1 MADKT
6 QASVHERWAHL
17 RFSVV
22 GSLMASP
29 PGPGELK
36 EELERLAAKTWQH
49 PVTGEP
55 TRFGFA
61 TIERWYYLARNAGAD
76 PVAVLR
82 KRIRKD
88 SGQQSAMNEKL
99 KAALAT
105 QYAAHKA
112 WSYQLHADN
121 LKAMV
126 AKDASLGPAPSYATV
141 RRYMKATG
149 LFKRRRLSSRETKGA
164 LEAERRLE
172 EREVRSYENAYVNG
186 LWHLDFHHGSRKV
199 VTPTGEW
206 LTPFLLG
213 ILDDKSRLACHL
225 QWYFAETAENLVHG
239 LAQAIQKRGLP
250 RSLMT
255 DNGKPMDAAETR
267 GGLMRLGIHHQ
278 TTLPYSPY
286 QNGKQENFW
295 GQVEGRLLAM
305 LEGVRRVTLPLLN
318 EATQA
323 WVELEYN
330 RKTHSELGVAPVQ
343 RYLEGPDV
351 GRPSPDSGTLRMA
364 FCTEESRTQ
373 RRSDG
378 TFTLEGVRFEVPSP
392 YRHFERVTIRFA
404 RWDMTHVFLVD
415 PRTSMVLCPLYP
427 LDRSRNADGLRKMLD
442 APASDASTSAPPPE
456 VGVAPLLE
464 RLMTQYASAGLPP
477 AYLPKDDSSPQS
489 PKDDHE

>member
-6 QASVHERWAHL
+6 RTSHERWAHL

-22 GSLMASP
+22 GTLLAAP

-36 EELERLAAKTWQH
+36 EELQKLAGKTWQH

-88 SGQQSAMNEKL
+88 SGQQSAMGEKL
-99 KAALAT
+99 KAALVA
-105 QYAAHKA
+105 QYLAHRA

-121 LKAMV
+121 LA
-126 AKDASLGPAPSYATV
+126 ALAARDAAALGAAPSYATV

-164 LEAERRLE
+164 LAAERRLE

-199 VTPTGEW
+199 VTPAGEW
-206 LTPFLLG
+206 LTPILLG

-239 LAQAIQKRGLP
+239 LSQAIQKRGLP

-267 GGLMRLGIHHQ
+267 GGLARLGIHHQ

-295 GQVEGRLLAM
+295 GQVEGRLVAM
-305 LEGVRRVTLPLLN
+305 LEGVRRVTLALMN

-330 RKTHSELGVAPVQ
+330 RKTHSELGTAPIH

-351 GRPSPDSGTLRMA
+351 GRKSPDSRALRLA
-364 FCTEESRTQ
+364 FCTEELRTQ

-378 TFTLEGVRFEVPSP
+378 TFTLEGVRFEVPSQ
-392 YRHFERVTIRFA
+392 YRHFERVTVRYA

-415 PRTSMVLCPLYP
+415 DKTSTVLSALYP
-427 LDRSRNADGLRKMLD
+427 LDRNRNADGQRKSLD
-442 APASDASTSAPPPE
+442 VAATESTPGVPAPE

-464 RLMTQYASAGLPP
+464 RLMTQYAAGGLPP
-477 AYLPKDDSSPQS
+477 AYLPKDDSTPQS
-489 PKDDHE
+489 PKDNE